1 MNKRDHI
8 LQELHEIAPELA
20 ALNSATPY
28 ALPEGYFDTLSANVL
43 MKIHLTESK
52 SSTYSSPVGYFDTL
66 PNMILAKIKA
76 GNSEVT
82 AELNEVAPLLNTIS
96 KAPIYTVPEGYFEQI
111 SMPAPAAKVV
121 KMGGTRR
128 WMQLAVAA
136 VTMGV
141 LVTAAFLFTDQNP
154 KSLDYQQFQS
164 IDAQAAVKNL
174 SDETLI
180 EFMEVQAS
188 LSGSDVVVESGNL
201 ESNDLQIISDEE
213 LSNFVNDNPVINK
226 KNS

>member
-1 MNKRDHI
+1 MNKGKHI
-8 LQELHEIAPELA
+8 LQELQEIAPELA
-20 ALNSATPY
+20 ALSSAMPY
-28 ALPEGYFDTLSANVL
+28 TLPQGYFDDVSANVL

-52 SSTYSSPVGYFDTL
+52 STIYSSPVCYFDAL

-76 GNSEVT
+76 GQNEVA
-82 AELNEVAPLLNTIS
+82 AELDAVAPLLNTIS
-96 KAPIYTVPEGYFEQI
+96 KAPVYTVPVSYFEQL
-111 SMPAPAAKVV
+111 SVPAPAAKVV
-121 KMGGTRR
+121 KMGSSRR
-128 WMQLAVAA
+128 WMQMAVAA

-154 KSLDYQQFQS
+154 QSLDYKQYES
-164 IDAQAAVKNL
+164 IDAQAAVKSL
-174 SDETLI
+174 SDEALI
-180 EFMEVQAS
+180 EYMEVQAS

>member
-8 LQELHEIAPELA
+8 LQELQEIAPELA
-20 ALNSATPY
+20 ALNRAMPY
-28 ALPEGYFDTLSANVL
+28 ALPEGYFDALSANVL
-43 MKIHLTESK
+43 MKIQLTESR
-52 SSTYSSPVGYFDTL
+52 SSTYSSPAGNFDTL

-76 GNSEVT
+76 GQNEVA

-96 KAPIYTVPEGYFEQI
+96 KAPVYAVPEGYFEQLSI
-111 SMPAPAAKVV
+111 PAPTAKVV

-154 KSLDYQQFQS
+154 KSLDYQQYES

-180 EFMEVQAS
+180 EYMEAQAS

>member
-8 LQELHEIAPELA
+8 LQELQETAPELA
-20 ALNSATPY
+20 ALSSAMPY
-28 ALPEGYFDTLSANVL
+28 TLPQGYFEALTANVL
-43 MKIHLTESK
+43 MKIQLTESK
-52 SSTYSSPVGYFDTL
+52 STTYLNPAGYFDTL
-66 PNMILAKIKA
+66 PNMIMAKIKA
-76 GNSEVT
+76 GQNEVA

-96 KAPIYTVPEGYFEQI
+96 KAPVYTVPEGYFNQL

-121 KMGGTRR
+121 KMGSSRR

-154 KSLDYQQFQS
+154 QSLDYQQYES
-164 IDAQAAVKNL
+164 IDAQAAVKSL

-180 EFMEVQAS
+180 EYMEVQAS

-213 LSNFVNDNPVINK
+213 LSNFVNDNPVIDK

>member
-1 MNKRDHI
+1 MNKRGHI
-8 LQELHEIAPELA
+8 LQELQEIAPELSV
-20 ALNSATPY
+20 LNSAMPY
-28 ALPEGYFDTLSANVL
+28 ILPQGYFEALTANVL
-43 MKIHLTESK
+43 MKIQLTESK
-52 SSTYSSPVGYFDTL
+52 STTYLNPAGYFDTL
-66 PNMILAKIKA
+66 PNMIMAKIKA
-76 GNSEVT
+76 GQNEVA

-96 KAPIYTVPEGYFEQI
+96 KVPVYTVPEGYFNQL

-121 KMGGTRR
+121 KMGSSRR

-154 KSLDYQQFQS
+154 QSLDYQQYES
-164 IDAQAAVKNL
+164 IDAQAAVKSL

-180 EFMEVQAS
+180 EYMEVQAS

-213 LSNFVNDNPVINK
+213 LSNFVNDNPVIDK

>member
-1 MNKRDHI
+1 MNKDKHI
-8 LQELHEIAPELA
+8 LQELQEIAPELA
-20 ALNSATPY
+20 ALNRAMPY
-28 ALPEGYFDTLSANVL
+28 AVPQGYFDDVSASVL
-43 MKIHLTESK
+43 MKIQLTESK
-52 SSTYSSPVGYFDTL
+52 STIYSSPAGYFDAL
-66 PNMILAKIKA
+66 PNMIMAKIKA
-76 GNSEVT
+76 GQNEVA

-96 KAPIYTVPEGYFEQI
+96 KAPVYAVPEGYFEQLSI
-111 SMPAPAAKVV
+111 PAPTAKVV

-154 KSLDYQQFQS
+154 NSLDYQQYQS